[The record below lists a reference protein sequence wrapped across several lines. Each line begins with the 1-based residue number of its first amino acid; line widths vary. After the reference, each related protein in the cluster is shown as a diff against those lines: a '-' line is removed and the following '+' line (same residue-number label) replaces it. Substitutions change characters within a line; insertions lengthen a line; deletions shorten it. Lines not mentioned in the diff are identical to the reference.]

1 MKDVVK
7 RDELVL
13 HPMVPLFLSPCPS
26 CFLPGTAIGPFR
38 MPCVKVC
45 AVWASLVA
53 QWLKICLVMPG
64 TWVQSL
70 VREDPLCCEATEPVY
85 HNY

>member
-26 CFLPGTAIGPFR
+26 CFVPGTAIGPFR